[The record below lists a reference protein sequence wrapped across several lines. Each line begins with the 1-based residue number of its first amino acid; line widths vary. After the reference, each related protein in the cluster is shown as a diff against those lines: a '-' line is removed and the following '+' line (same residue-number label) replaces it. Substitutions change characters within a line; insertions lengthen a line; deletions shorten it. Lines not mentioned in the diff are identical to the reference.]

1 MSLRRVPLCDADS
14 VLVRPQSH
22 TFVAPTG
29 ATISDQLGMPNA
41 GPAKPYVPFKPQHP
55 TPQRVGN
62 VVNQVFG
69 GYDAEPV
76 DPALPNWP
84 APMSDTEGIMSDA
97 LAKAK
102 AKANQAV
109 LKGKELAG
117 KAAKAGASAAKSAAE
132 AGASAA
138 KSAAEAGASAAKSAA
153 SKTKSAAKSAAS
165 AASDRLS
172 RMAEDDSDS
181 DAECDGTNKD
191 KSASCTTKK
200 K

>member
-1 MSLRRVPLCDADS
+1 MSLRREPLCDADS
-14 VLVRPQSH
+14 VLVRPQSP

-62 VVNQVFG
+62 VVNQVFR
-69 GYDAEPV
+69 GYDAEAV

-84 APMSDTEGIMSDA
+84 APMADTEGIMSNA

-102 AKANQAV
+102 SLSNQAV
-109 LKGKELAG
+109 LKGKGLAG
-117 KAAKAGASAAKSAAE
+117 KAAKAGAA
-132 AGASAA
+132 
-138 KSAAEAGASAAKSAA
+138 AAKSAA

-191 KSASCTTKK
+191 KSASCTTNKK
-200 K
+200 

>member
-1 MSLRRVPLCDADS
+1 MSLRREPLCDADS

-62 VVNQVFG
+62 VVNQVFR
-69 GYDAEPV
+69 GYDAEAV

-84 APMSDTEGIMSDA
+84 APMADTEGIMSNA

-102 AKANQAV
+102 SLSNQAV
-109 LKGKELAG
+109 LKGKGLAG
-117 KAAKAGASAAKSAAE
+117 KAAKAGAA
-132 AGASAA
+132 AA

-191 KSASCTTKK
+191 KPASCTTNKK
-200 K
+200 

>member
-1 MSLRRVPLCDADS
+1 MSLRREPLCDADS
-14 VLVRPQSH
+14 VLVRPQSP
-22 TFVAPTG
+22 TSVAPTG

-62 VVNQVFG
+62 VVNQVFR
-69 GYDAEPV
+69 GYDAEAV

-84 APMSDTEGIMSDA
+84 APMADTEGIMSNA

-102 AKANQAV
+102 SLSNQAV
-109 LKGKELAG
+109 LKGKGLAG
-117 KAAKAGASAAKSAAE
+117 KAAKAGAA
-132 AGASAA
+132 
-138 KSAAEAGASAAKSAA
+138 AAKSAA

-191 KSASCTTKK
+191 KSASCTTNKK
-200 K
+200 